1 MSTRITRAFLEWRYW
16 IATTAILAALAITAA
31 IGAWQLSALQNNA
44 RYSAALVEL
53 AEAANDAER
62 ELLNI
67 ALSADGEAN
76 TGAIDPSALDLNTAI
91 TALAE
96 VYTALRL
103 SDPDATDDDDE
114 FADNLLINRLAL
126 DQAALEAKFGLFSR
140 GMPFEMVAVW
150 ESEDDGLEQRIGEF
164 LRQAIIVRDTHAA
177 KSSAASGQA
186 ADAIMLFDA
195 AIHGGLAQITHAI
208 RDSAKRSAEQAT
220 WAIILGALICGA
232 AAVANALLLFRPMA
246 KAVMAYQEELVVERD
261 RAIASAQGKK
271 DFLAVMSH
279 ELRTPMNGVL
289 GFTKLA
295 LQTDLTPEQRD
306 YLEMIQGSGEGLL
319 ELLNAI
325 LDLSKIEAGSLELE
339 PHIFDV
345 GETVD
350 SAVQLLSAQALEKRL
365 DLTAYVD
372 PTLPSELSG
381 DSGLLRKLVLNLVGN
396 AIKFTSEGGV
406 AVEVRR
412 LAQAQAQAPTQPAA
426 EGEDQ
431 SVSIEVT
438 VRDTGIGI
446 PEDKLTTIFDRF
458 SQADA
463 STKRLYEGTGLGLA
477 ICKEI
482 AALMGGGISVE
493 SKVGAGSAFRAT
505 LTLHQV
511 EPAAPSLR
519 EIAPRDIAGTK
530 ILIVDDNALNRRIA
544 ELQLAAYGAEASAV
558 ASAAEGVG
566 ALAQANAAGAP
577 FQVALIDQ
585 MMPHMDGG
593 TLLKMIRADARY
605 DGLKTILSSSAGVR
619 TDKDARKLGFDAAAP
634 KPVNQARL
642 IAAIADVI
650 AASGPAS
657 QAVSAQAVSAQA
669 VSTQAVSAQ
678 DAAVQD
684 ASATETTANLT
695 ADSESGQ
702 DQAWRAAA
710 QEAEQTPE
718 PAQSG
723 AKPRVLLVD
732 DNAANLKLAELMLK
746 AMGYCVDKASNGV
759 EAIDAAA
766 KFSYAAILMDVRM
779 PVMDGVEATRRIR
792 QLPAPISATP
802 IIAVTAD
809 IADNGEQALLA
820 AGMDAVIGKPVNDE
834 KLSQVLSEIIQADV
848 SEVA

>member
-1 MSTRITRAFLEWRYW
+1 M
-16 IATTAILAALAITAA
+16 ALDTAA
-31 IGAWQLSALQNNA
+31 I
-44 RYSAALVEL
+44 
-53 AEAANDAER
+53 
-62 ELLNI
+62 
-67 ALSADGEAN
+67 
-76 TGAIDPSALDLNTAI
+76 
-91 TALAE
+91 E
-96 VYTALRL
+96 V
-103 SDPDATDDDDE
+103 
-114 FADNLLINRLAL
+114 
-126 DQAALEAKFGLFSR
+126 KFGLTPR
-140 GMPFEMVAVW
+140 GMPTEMIAVW
-150 ESEDDGLEQRIGEF
+150 EEEAEADDDGAGAEEEGLEEQIGEF
-164 LRQAIIVRDTHAA
+164 LQQAIIVRDTYAA

-186 ADAIMLFDA
+186 ADANRLFSET
-195 AIHGGLAQITHAI
+195 ILGGLQNITVAI
-208 RDSAKRSAEQAT
+208 RDSANRTATEAT
-220 WAIILGALICGA
+220 WALILGALICGA

-246 KAVMAYQEELVVERD
+246 RAVMASQEQLVIERD
-261 RAIASAQGKK
+261 RAISSAQGKK

-365 DLTAYVD
+365 DLTAYID
-372 PTLPSELSG
+372 PTLPSELCG

-396 AIKFTSEGGV
+396 AIKFTSKGGV
-406 AVEVRR
+406 AVEVRN
-412 LAQAQAQAPTQPAA
+412 LSPGAA
-426 EGEDQ
+426 SGEAEEPP
-431 SVSIEVT
+431 VTIEVT

-446 PEDKLTTIFDRF
+446 PKDKLSAIFERF

-463 STKRLYEGTGLGLA
+463 STKRLYEGSGLGLA

-493 SKVGAGSAFRAT
+493 SEVGVGSAFRAV

-519 EIAPRDIAGTK
+519 EVTPRDLTGVK
-530 ILIVDDNALNRRIA
+530 ILVVDDNALNRRIA
-544 ELQLAAYGAEASAV
+544 ELQLTAFGAETAAV

-566 ALAQANAAGAP
+566 ALAQADAAGAP

-585 MMPHMDGG
+585 MMPNMDGV

-605 DGLKTILSSSAGVR
+605 NALKTILSSSAGVR
-619 TDKDARKLGFDAAAP
+619 TDKDACKLGFDAAAP
-634 KPVNQARL
+634 KPVNQGRL

-650 AASGPAS
+650 ATDTPAD
-657 QAVSAQAVSAQA
+657 AI
-669 VSTQAVSAQ
+669 TQ
-678 DAAVQD
+678 
-684 ASATETTANLT
+684 NG
-695 ADSESGQ
+695 DSEQSQ
-702 DQAWRAAA
+702 DQEWRAAA
-710 QEAEQTPE
+710 QEGPQEAVEHVAASFSQE
-718 PAQSG
+718 PAPASPS
-723 AKPRVLLVD
+723 AKPRLLLVD

-759 EAIDAAA
+759 EAIEAAA
-766 KFSYAAILMDVRM
+766 QFSYAAILMDVRM
-779 PVMDGVEATRRIR
+779 PVMDGLEATRRIR
-792 QLPAPISATP
+792 QLPAPVNSTP

-809 IADNGEQALLA
+809 IAGNGEASLME
-820 AGMDAVIGKPVNDE
+820 AGMDAVISKPVNDE
-834 KLSQVLSEIIQADV
+834 KLSEALTALIQTDTAN
-848 SEVA
+848 VA

>member
-1 MSTRITRAFLEWRYW
+1 M
-16 IATTAILAALAITAA
+16 AILDRDHRHPRGAGDHSGHRRAAVR
-31 IGAWQLSALQNNA
+31 GALQNNA
-44 RYSAALVEL
+44 RYSAAFVEL
-53 AEAANDAER
+53 AEAANDVER
-62 ELLNI
+62 ELLSI
-67 ALSADGEAN
+67 ALSAQHGE
-76 TGAIDPSALDLNTAI
+76 GAAGAAPSALDLNTSI
-91 TALAE
+91 MALAE

-103 SDPDATDDDDE
+103 SDPSAADDDRE
-114 FADNLLINRLAL
+114 LNDNLLIIRLAL
-126 DQAALEAKFGLFSR
+126 DPAKLEAKFGLISR
-140 GMPFEMVAVW
+140 GMPAQMVPIW
-150 ESEDDGLEQRIGEF
+150 ENEQDGLEQRLGEF
-164 LRQAIIVRDTHAA
+164 VRQAIIVRDTYAA
-177 KSSAASGQA
+177 KSSAAGAQA
-186 ADAIMLFDA
+186 AGAVRLFDA
-195 AIHGGLAQITHAI
+195 AIHGALAQITHAI
-208 RDSAKRSAEQAT
+208 RDSAKRGAEQAT
-220 WAIILGALICGA
+220 WALILGALICGA

-339 PHIFDV
+339 PHVFDV

-372 PTLPSELSG
+372 PTLPSALSG

-396 AIKFTSEGGV
+396 AIKFTAEGGV

-412 LAQAQAQAPTQPAA
+412 LAQAPTHQAPTHQAPAQPAA
-426 EGEDQ
+426 KGEDQ

-519 EIAPRDIAGTK
+519 EIAPRDLTGTK

-544 ELQLAAYGAEASAV
+544 ELQLTAFGAETVAT

-566 ALAQANAAGAP
+566 ALAQADAVGAP

-585 MMPHMDGG
+585 MMPNMDGV
-593 TLLKMIRADARY
+593 TMLKMIRADVRY
-605 DGLKTILSSSAGVR
+605 DQLKTILSSSAGVR

-634 KPVNQARL
+634 KPVNQGRL

-650 AASGPAS
+650 TADVITADVIAADGPA
-657 QAVSAQAVSAQA
+657 A
-669 VSTQAVSAQ
+669 
-678 DAAVQD
+678 DAAPVSPRPEGELDQD
-684 ASATETTANLT
+684 E
-695 ADSESGQ
+695 Q
-702 DQAWRAAA
+702 WRGVA
-710 QEAEQTPE
+710 QEADQPPE
-718 PAQSG
+718 TSQPS
-723 AKPRVLLVD
+723 AKPRLLLVD

-759 EAIDAAA
+759 EAVAAA
-766 KFSYAAILMDVRM
+766 AQFPYDAILMDVRM

-792 QLPAPISATP
+792 QLPAPVNATP

-809 IADNGEQALLA
+809 IAGNGEESLME
-820 AGMDAVIGKPVNDE
+820 AGMDAVISKPVNDE
-834 KLSQVLSEIIQADV
+834 KLGEALTALIQTDTAN
-848 SEVA
+848 VA